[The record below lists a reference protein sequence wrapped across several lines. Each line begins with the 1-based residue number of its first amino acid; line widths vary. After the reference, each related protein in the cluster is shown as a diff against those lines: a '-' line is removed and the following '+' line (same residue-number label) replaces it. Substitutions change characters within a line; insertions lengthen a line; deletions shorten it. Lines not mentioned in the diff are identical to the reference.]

1 MKAGMSGVVSFMVIS
16 GCWASAGASKLLW
29 VWAMYV
35 LITTAINVLIA
46 ANGRNP
52 AKRITLA

>member
-16 GCWASAGASKLLW
+16 GCWASAGASKPLW
-29 VWAMYV
+29 AWAMYV
-35 LITTAINVLIA
+35 LITTAINVLTV
-46 ANGRNP
+46 ANGRTP